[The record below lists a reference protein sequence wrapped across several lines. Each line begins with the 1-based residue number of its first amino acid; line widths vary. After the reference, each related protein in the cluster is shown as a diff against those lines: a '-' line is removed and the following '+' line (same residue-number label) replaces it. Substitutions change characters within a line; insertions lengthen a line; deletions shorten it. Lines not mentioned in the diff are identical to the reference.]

1 MSKEIVMIIII
12 SGILVLLVIA
22 LLIIKKI
29 EKYRK
34 KIYLDMIKNY
44 EEFFRNL
51 SLVDNKYL
59 PYYETHSANIDFKIN
74 SKGDIDELI
83 NLKIKKHYK
92 FYHDRLLYFF
102 NDSLSCKPNIVGRDN
117 KPFFELN
124 EKIKK
129 INILAT
135 FENGTHILA
144 KYFVI
149 KYDNGLKLILDE
161 SEVKEDESQENIT
174 N

>member
-1 MSKEIVMIIII
+1 MSKEIIMIIII
-12 SGILVLLVIA
+12 SIILVLLIVT
-22 LLIIKKI
+22 LLIIKRI

-34 KIYLDMIKNY
+34 NVYLEMIKKY
-44 EEFFRNL
+44 EEFFANL
-51 SLVDNKYL
+51 SLIDNKYL

-83 NLKIKKHYK
+83 NLKIKKHYS
-92 FYHDRLLYFF
+92 FYKDRLLYFF
-102 NDSLSCKPNIVGRDN
+102 NDSLSCKPNIIGINN
-117 KPFFELN
+117 KPYYELN

-129 INILAT
+129 LNILAT

-149 KYDNGLKLILDE
+149 KDENGLKLILDE
-161 SEVKEDESQENIT
+161 SEVKEDER
-174 N
+174 